1 MTEPNIIQV
10 LNLRPDKEDSG
21 FSNPMTYRVYSAQG
35 ICPTICTTGGGS
47 HEPKILEIMEPSIL
61 RRKRTDDAKELR
73 RKGIAKFGMK
83 QQRNRTYGV
92 SNTLTTFERDNQL
105 LEPCIMQRGHGF
117 NDGGL
122 FKDVVLTITTSSYE
136 NNNHCVEPSILGYT
150 RGDKGEVVDRH
161 ANDVANTIHTSTGG
175 GGNSDQYVL
184 YPGREYTQSEL
195 KKLILSGKARVR
207 KLTARE
213 CFRLQ
218 GVADDDIDKIYETG
232 LSNRQMIAL
241 AGNSITV
248 DVFFHILR
256 KLYIDKGNEEE
267 PTLFDGL
274 E

>member
-1 MTEPNIIQV
+1 MAEPNIIQL

-61 RRKRTDDAKELR
+61 RRERTDDAKELR

-83 QQRNRTYGV
+83 QYRNRT
-92 SNTLTTFERDNQL
+92 
-105 LEPCIMQRGHGF
+105 
-117 NDGGL
+117 DGMRNAGQNV
-122 FKDVVLTITTSSYE
+122 F
-136 NNNHCVEPSILGYT
+136 
-150 RGDKGEVVDRH
+150 
-161 ANDVANTIHTSTGG
+161 
-175 GGNSDQYVL
+175 
-184 YPGREYTQSEL
+184 YPEREYTQSEL
-195 KKLILSGKARVR
+195 KELIMSGKACVR
-207 KLTARE
+207 ELTARE

-218 GVADDDIDKIYETG
+218 GVDDDDIDKIYETG

-248 DVFFHILR
+248 DVFYHILR
-256 KLYIDKGNEEE
+256 KLYIDKGNEEQ
-267 PTLFDGL
+267 PTIFDGL